1 MRDESHEHE
10 SLARNLRGKVVF
22 SSEGEEVG
30 VVEDLLYSRISE
42 VPEWFIVRA
51 KHGKSTLVVP
61 VAGFDL
67 QDGGL
72 KVPYSVSL
80 IENQPQFAIK
90 HGLEE
95 DAETAFDDY
104 FRLGAL

>member
-22 SSEGEEVG
+22 SSEGEQVG
-30 VVEDLLYSRISE
+30 IVEDLLYSRISE

-51 KHGKSTLVVP
+51 KHRKSNFVVP

-72 KVPYSVSL
+72 KVPYSASL
-80 IENQPQFAIK
+80 IENQPKFDIK
-90 HGLEE
+90 RGLEE

-104 FRLGAL
+104 FRLGSA